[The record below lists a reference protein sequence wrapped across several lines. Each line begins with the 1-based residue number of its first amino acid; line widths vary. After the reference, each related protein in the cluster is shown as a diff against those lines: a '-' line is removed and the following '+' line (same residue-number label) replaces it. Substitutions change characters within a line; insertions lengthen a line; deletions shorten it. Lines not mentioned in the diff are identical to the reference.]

1 MCCAGWEEAGEERVM
16 CATVLAILILEI
28 IFFWHTYLS
37 RFNGWWMAALLR
49 SCVVGR
55 CNGILC
61 GGNSQQRW
69 CCWSLF
75 TCWLLLLPALSPCC
89 VWELG
94 GRPCPCGWHGWVF
107 DPRWSQ
113 GHARDGEVRAAGDVR
128 CPVLPP
134 QPHIQ
139 PFPCC
144 SSSNLD
150 ITRSICI
157 YLSIYVSSFLAG
169 QIIAPIY
176 LSRLPVALPCPAD
189 TDAPSHI
196 TVGFGLVYDE
206 STPLGHVLQLCYIT
220 NNICTDAVHCSARAY
235 HVDTGAMVYG
245 AGVGIAKLDGGCTTY

>member
-1 MCCAGWEEAGEERVM
+1 MPCAAPTTTYPAFPLLQQQQLGRHKEE
-16 CATVLAILILEI
+16 CL
-28 IFFWHTYLS
+28 
-37 RFNGWWMAALLR
+37 
-49 SCVVGR
+49 
-55 CNGILC
+55 
-61 GGNSQQRW
+61 
-69 CCWSLF
+69 
-75 TCWLLLLPALSPCC
+75 
-89 VWELG
+89 
-94 GRPCPCGWHGWVF
+94 
-107 DPRWSQ
+107 
-113 GHARDGEVRAAGDVR
+113 
-128 CPVLPP
+128 
-134 QPHIQ
+134 
-139 PFPCC
+139 
-144 SSSNLD
+144 
-150 ITRSICI
+150 